1 MKSVLDGIS
10 KVDGG
15 QGGIC
20 RDGFLPRVL
29 EGMESRIHMESSA
42 LGGGKD
48 RRMRWGLGAML
59 CMKEG
64 W

>member
-1 MKSVLDGIS
+1 M
-10 KVDGG
+10 GG
-15 QGGIC
+15 RGGIC
-20 RDGFLPRVL
+20 RDGFLLRVL
-29 EGMESRIHMESSA
+29 EGMESRIYMESSA